1 MAREQDEVA
10 GLVMESQP
18 ALRAVT
24 AKVQIPNARKKATNH
39 QTGGRLGA
47 LRTADQTLQTSEQRQ
62 AGGN

>member
-24 AKVQIPNARKKATNH
+24 AKVQIPKARKKATNH
-39 QTGGRLGA
+39 QTGGCL
-47 LRTADQTLQTSEQRQ
+47 ADRGPDATEERATR